1 MPALQYIASA
11 FSASASPTL
20 ILHPDAP
27 LFRIAYANDALLNL
41 VGVRLADIV
50 GMPLMQAFPQD
61 CEGDDSA
68 EKRKESFRHALEYV
82 LVLKKA
88 YKEPLKRYDLE
99 KQATG
104 VYERRFWNAVTYPI
118 FDDQGEVEFIVHMP
132 TDVTEFIPQDDED
145 PKLDEEILRNK
156 NFHHPLFNDYPDAVA
171 TIDLYGNF
179 LSVNNVVCELLE
191 LDRKTLLNMSFVP
204 FVAPENF
211 QEVFQ
216 LFQKGV
222 KGEIQNFDAKVI
234 SAKGRQRTLNITNL
248 PMIDNKE
255 VIGIYLV
262 GKDITEMLE
271 AKMEVDRNNQRIS
284 TILESIT
291 DAFIAVDRN
300 WIITYF
306 NREAEMHVNV
316 QRADVIGKNIWEV
329 FPTARN
335 ERFYPEYHRA
345 LSEQISVRFNEYI
358 QSKDIW
364 VEVTAYPTSEGLSVF
379 IKDITEKVKSD
390 SELQQAKEKYQSL
403 FDFSP
408 LAKWVYDTRTLKFLA
423 ANETAVREYGYSVQ
437 EFLSMTVK
445 DIWVPEDLHLLDYQL
460 HTRISERQVTKFQTR
475 HVKKSG
481 QVIYVQVQGQQLP
494 SWGPDVRIVY
504 ALNITKQ
511 IQAEQALKASEER
524 FKALVQEG
532 SEFIAIADSEERF
545 IYVSPTYKRLG
556 LDPEEM
562 LGKYMF
568 ETLHEADRKRVREVF
583 RTLKPDESVRIPPF
597 RRIDYNQVVHWFET
611 IITDLR
617 HDPAVNGVVLNSRD
631 VTERI
636 QMEKKI
642 RESLDHYNSK
652 DGATLDAVYDWDLIE
667 NELRWSKGL
676 KEVFGHEQ
684 SADLLK
690 ESWFDLVHPEDR
702 ERVAAAIAES
712 LQARETKWKIEY
724 RFRAADRNYRF
735 VLDRGF
741 FIYDNDGVPQRMI
754 GALRDVSQ
762 RVNYTCSIDGL
773 NTRLGEI
780 SWMQS
785 HVVRAPLARIMGLSE
800 LLRYNE
806 GEITQKE
813 LLSLL
818 TDSAN
823 ELDEIIRNILQ
834 QTKSI

>member
-1 MPALQYIASA
+1 MSVLKHIASA
-11 FSASASPTL
+11 FSASATPTL

-27 LFRIAYANDALLNL
+27 QFRVAYANDALLKL
-41 VGVRLADIV
+41 VGVPLSHLV
-50 GMPLMQAFPQD
+50 GRPLTEAFPQR
-61 CEGDDSA
+61 GDTEEA
-68 EKRKESFRHALEYV
+68 EKRKQSFRHGLEYV

-88 YKEPLKRYDLE
+88 YKEMLMRYDLANSA
-99 KQATG
+99 KGT
-104 VYERRFWNAVTYPI
+104 YERRFWNTVTYPI
-118 FDDQGEVEFIVHMP
+118 LDDQEEVKFIVYMP
-132 TDVTEFIPQDDED
+132 TDVTEFIPQDNDN
-145 PKLDEEILRNK
+145 PKLEEEILSNK
-156 NFHHPLFNDYPDAVA
+156 NFHQPLFNDYPEAVA

-179 LSVNNVVCELLE
+179 LSVNNVACDLLE
-191 LDRKTLLNMSFVP
+191 LDRRSLLNMSFVP

-211 QEVFQ
+211 EEVFRI
-216 LFQKGV
+216 FQKAT

-248 PMIDNKE
+248 PMVDNKE
-255 VIGIYLV
+255 VMGIYLI

-271 AKMEVDRNNQRIS
+271 AKIQADRNNQRIS
-284 TILESIT
+284 MILESIT
-291 DAFIAVDRN
+291 DAFIAVDRK

-306 NREAEMHVNV
+306 NREAEMLLKV
-316 QRADVIGKNIWEV
+316 RREDVIGRNLWDV
-329 FPTARN
+329 FPNTRK
-335 ERFYPEYHRA
+335 EKFFPEYHRA
-345 LSEQISVRFNEYI
+345 LSDQVSVRFNEYL
-358 QSKDIW
+358 KAEDIW
-364 VEVTAYPTSEGLSVF
+364 VEVTAYPSGEGLSAY

-423 ANETAVREYGYSVQ
+423 ANETAVHEYGYTVE
-437 EFLSMTVK
+437 EFLSMSIK
-445 DIWVPEDLHLLDYQL
+445 DIWVPEDLHLLEHHLQ
-460 HTRISERQVTKFQTR
+460 TTAAQGKISRFQTR
-475 HVKKSG
+475 HIKRSG
-481 QVIYVQVQGQQLP
+481 KVIDVQVQGQQLP
-494 SWGPDVRIVY
+494 SWGPDVRIVF
-504 ALNITKQ
+504 ALDITKQ

-524 FKALVQEG
+524 FKSLVQQG

-556 LDPEEM
+556 LEPEEL
-562 LGKYMF
+562 LGRYMF
-568 ETLHEADRKRVREVF
+568 ETLHKDDRERVRTIF
-583 RTLKPDESVRIPPF
+583 KNLKPNESVRIPPF
-597 RRIDYNQVVHWFET
+597 RRLDANQEVHWFES
-611 IITDLR
+611 ILTDLR
-617 HDPAVNGVVLNSRD
+617 HDPAVQGVVLNSRD

-642 RESLDHYNSK
+642 RESLDHYHSR
-652 DGATLDAVYDWDLIE
+652 ATAPSDAIYDWNLTT
-667 NELRWSKGL
+667 NELRWSRGL
-676 KEVFGHEQ
+676 KEVFGHEES
-684 SADLLK
+684 SAMLT
-690 ESWFDLVHPEDR
+690 EPWFDLVHPEDR
-702 ERVAAAIAES
+702 ERVAAAIAEC
-712 LQARETKWKIEY
+712 LETRATKWKVEY

-741 FIYDNDGVPQRMI
+741 FIYDDDGVPQRMI
-754 GALRDVSQ
+754 GALKDVSQ
-762 RVNYTCSIDGL
+762 RVNYICSIDGL

-785 HVVRAPLARIMGLSE
+785 HVVRAPLARILGLSE

>member
-1 MPALQYIASA
+1 MPALPDIVSA
-11 FSASASPTL
+11 FSASTTPTL
-20 ILHPDAP
+20 ILYPDAP
-27 LFRIAYANDALLNL
+27 EFRIAHANDALLDL
-41 VGVRLADIV
+41 VGFQLVDIA
-50 GMPLMQAFPQD
+50 GMPLMEAFPQD
-61 CEGDDSA
+61 GETESG
-68 EKRKESFRHALEYV
+68 EKRKEPFRYALEYV
-82 LVLKKA
+82 MVLKKA
-88 YKEPLKRYDLE
+88 YKERLRRFDLE
-99 KQATG
+99 NPATG
-104 VYERRFWNAVTYPI
+104 IYERRFWNAVTYPI
-118 FDDQGEVEFIVHMP
+118 FDDQQEVQYIVYVP
-132 TDVTEFIPQDDED
+132 TDVTEFIPQDDD
-145 PKLDEEILRNK
+145 ILHLDDEILSNK

-179 LSVNNVVCELLE
+179 LSVNNVVCDLLE
-191 LDRKTLLNMSFVP
+191 LDRKSLLAMSFVP

-211 QEVFQ
+211 PEVFHI
-216 LFQKGV
+216 FQKGV

-234 SAKGRQRTLNITNL
+234 SAKGKQRILNITNL

-255 VIGIYLV
+255 VIGIYLI

-284 TILESIT
+284 MILESIT

-306 NREAEMHVNV
+306 NKEAEMLLKV
-316 QRADVIGKNIWEV
+316 QRADIIGKNLWEV
-329 FPTARN
+329 FPNARN
-335 ERFYPEYHRA
+335 EKFYPEYHRA
-345 LSEQISVRFNEYI
+345 LSDQVSVRFNEYL
-358 QSKDIW
+358 QAEDIW
-364 VEVTAYPTSEGLSVF
+364 VEVTAYPSGEGLSAY

-390 SELQQAKEKYQSL
+390 SALKQAKEKYQSL

-423 ANETAVREYGYSVQ
+423 ANETAVQEYGYSRK

-445 DIWVPEDLHLLDYQL
+445 DIWLPEDVHLLEHHLQ
-460 HTRISERQVTKFQTR
+460 TTVFERQVSRFQTR
-475 HVKKSG
+475 HIKKSG
-481 QVIYVQVQGQQLP
+481 KVIDVQVQGQQLP
-494 SWGPDVRIVY
+494 SWGPDVRIVF
-504 ALNITKQ
+504 ALDITKQ
-511 IQAEQALKASEER
+511 IQAEQALKVSEER
-524 FKALVQEG
+524 FKSLVQQG
-532 SEFIAIADSEERF
+532 SEFIAIADSEGRF

-556 LDPEEM
+556 LEPEEL

-568 ETLHEADRKRVREVF
+568 ETLHKDDRDRVRAVF
-583 RTLKPDESVRIPPF
+583 KNLQQNESVRIPPF
-597 RRIDYNQVVHWFET
+597 RRLDANQEVHWFET
-611 IITDLR
+611 ILTDLR
-617 HDPAVNGVVLNSRD
+617 HDPAVNGLVLNSRD

-642 RESLDHYNSK
+642 RDSLDHYNSRVT
-652 DGATLDAVYDWDLIE
+652 AASDAVYDWDLTT
-667 NELRWSKGL
+667 NELRWSRGL
-676 KEVFGHEQ
+676 KEVFGHEE

-690 ESWFDLVHPEDR
+690 ESWFYLVHPEDR

-712 LQARETKWKIEY
+712 LQTRATKWKIEY

-741 FIYDNDGVPQRMI
+741 FIYDEDGVPQRMT
-754 GALRDVSQ
+754 GALKDVSQ
-762 RVNYTCSIDGL
+762 RVNYICSIDGL

>member
-1 MPALQYIASA
+1 MPPLQHIASA
-11 FSASASPTL
+11 FSASATPTL
-20 ILHPDAP
+20 ILYPDAP
-27 LFRIAYANDALLNL
+27 EFRIAHANDALLDM
-41 VGVRLADIV
+41 VGVQLADIV
-50 GMPLMQAFPQD
+50 DLPFIEAFPQNSD
-61 CEGDDSA
+61 NDGG
-68 EKRKESFRHALEYV
+68 EKRKEVFKQALEYV

-88 YKEPLKRYDLE
+88 YKERLKRYDIANPE
-99 KQATG
+99 TG
-104 VYERRFWNAVTYPI
+104 TYERRFWNAATYPI
-118 FDDQGEVEFIVHMP
+118 FDDQQEVEYIVHMP
-132 TDVTEFIPQDDED
+132 TDVTEFIPQDDEN
-145 PKLDEEILRNK
+145 PKLDEEILSNK

-179 LSVNNVVCELLE
+179 LSVNNVVCALLE
-191 LDRKTLLNMSFVP
+191 LDRTTLLSMSFVP

-211 QEVFQ
+211 QEIFQ
-216 LFQKGV
+216 IFQKGM

-234 SAKGRQRTLNITNL
+234 SAKGTQRTLNITNL

-271 AKMEVDRNNQRIS
+271 TKKEVDRNNQRIS
-284 TILESIT
+284 MILESIT
-291 DAFIAVDRN
+291 DAFISVDRN
-300 WIITYF
+300 WIVTYF
-306 NREAEMHVNV
+306 NKEAEIHLKMK
-316 QRADVIGKNIWEV
+316 REDVIGKNLWEV
-329 FPTARN
+329 FPNAKN
-335 ERFYPEYHRA
+335 EKFYQEYHRA
-345 LSEQISVRFNEYI
+345 VSEQETVCFNEYI
-358 QSKDIW
+358 ASEDMW
-364 VEVTAYPTSEGLSVF
+364 VEVTAYPSGEGLSVF
-379 IKDITEKVKSD
+379 VKNITEKVKSD
-390 SELQQAKEKYQSL
+390 SALQQAKEKYQSL

-408 LAKWVYDTRTLKFLA
+408 LAKWVYDARTLKFLA
-423 ANETAVREYGYSVQ
+423 ANETAVREYGYSAQ
-437 EFLSMTVK
+437 EFMSMTVK
-445 DIWVPEDLHLLDYQL
+445 DLWFQDDLHLLDEQL
-460 HTRISERQVTKFQTR
+460 KTRVANRQVTKFETR

-481 QVIYVQVQGQQLP
+481 QVIDVQVQGQQLP
-494 SWGPDVRIVY
+494 SWGPDVRIVF
-504 ALNITKQ
+504 ALDITKQ

-532 SEFIAIADSEERF
+532 SDFIAIADSEERYT
-545 IYVSPTYKRLG
+545 YVSPTYKRLG
-556 LDPEEM
+556 LNPEEM
-562 LGKYMF
+562 LGKPMY
-568 ETLHEADRKRVREVF
+568 ESLHDDDRDRLRGIFKM
-583 RTLKPDESVRIPPF
+583 LKPNESIRIPQF
-597 RRIDYNQVVHWFET
+597 RRMGTNKKLYWFET
-611 IITDLR
+611 ILTDLR

-631 VTERI
+631 VSERV

-642 RESLDHYNSK
+642 RESLDHYNSR
-652 DGATLDAVYDWDLIE
+652 DIAASDALYDWNLNT
-667 NELRWSKGL
+667 NELRWSRGL

-684 SADLLK
+684 SAELMK

-702 ERVAAAIAES
+702 DRVATAIAAS
-712 LQARETKWKIEY
+712 LQAHETRWKIEY

-741 FIYDNDGVPQRMI
+741 FIYGDDGTPQRMI
-754 GALRDVSQ
+754 GAVKDVSQ
-762 RVNYTCSIDGL
+762 RVNYICSIEGL

-800 LLRYNE
+800 LLRYSE